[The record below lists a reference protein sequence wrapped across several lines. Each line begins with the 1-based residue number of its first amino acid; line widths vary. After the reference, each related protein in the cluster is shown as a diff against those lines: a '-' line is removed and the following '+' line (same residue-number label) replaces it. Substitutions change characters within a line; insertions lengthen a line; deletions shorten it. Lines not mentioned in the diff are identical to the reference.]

1 MDIPSIIRSA
11 LEAGARIDEAG
22 AGKLAL
28 FAANMLERG
37 SLCGVTALKTEEDIF
52 RELIFDSIAGQPL
65 YSQAEFAADLGSG
78 GGVPG
83 IPLAIVCPH
92 CRFVLIESQQ
102 RKCRWISEQ
111 IEALGLSGR
120 VIAEPLRGE
129 AAGRDKKYCGKFDIV
144 SAKALAPLPSLIE
157 LSMPLLKKGGM
168 LAAYKGVKLDEEI
181 AASANALKIMN
192 AEIAEVVKY
201 SLDERERFICAVK
214 KAGPPRGKFPRREG
228 LAQHNPL

>member
-1 MDIPSIIRSA
+1 MDIPAIIADARV
-11 LEAGARIDEAG
+11 AGAQIDEDM

-37 SLCGVTALKTEEDIF
+37 NLCGVTALKTEEDIF

-65 YSQAEFAADLGSG
+65 YSQAEFAVDLGSG

-83 IPLAIVCPH
+83 LPLAIVCPH

-102 RKCRWISEQ
+102 RKCRWITEQ

-120 VIAEPLRGE
+120 VIAEPLRIE
-129 AAGRDKKYCGKFDIV
+129 AAARDKKYFGKFDIA
-144 SAKALAPLPSLIE
+144 SAKALSALPSLIE
-157 LSMPLLKKGGM
+157 LAMPLLKKGGVF
-168 LAAYKGVKLDEEI
+168 AAYKGVKLDEEI

-192 AEIAEVVKY
+192 AEIAEIVKY
-201 SLDERERFICAVK
+201 SLDDRERFICAIK